1 MTYYCAKKTYTVLPF
16 FEIHCTVCLL
26 AGPSSPRVCTVC
38 CALRAHSAPCPACAF
53 LLCPA
58 CAAHNPT
65 ECAALARLNGGRESS
80 SATVG
85 GGDLYNVVLPVRFA
99 LLRHQ
104 DPDMYEWLSQY
115 MDHSAAR
122 HAANPALGR
131 STQRMAAL
139 VAACVPAV
147 TPAEAVRIIGVLFTN
162 CFELSLGAMR
172 ARALYPLVSLINH
185 SCVPNLLHTNLI
197 QEVQVGG
204 PLSFLCEIVF
214 MVCFQQPNEHSQ

>member
-1 MTYYCAKKTYTVLPF
+1 MTYYCAKKTYPVHSTPLDSVHCV
-16 FEIHCTVCLL
+16 HCTLCLL

-58 CAAHNPT
+58 CAGHNPT
-65 ECAALARLNGGRESS
+65 ECAALGRLGAGRGSS

-115 MDHSAAR
+115 MDHSAVR

-147 TPAEAVRIIGVLFTN
+147 SAAEAVRIIGVLFTN

-197 QEVQVGG
+197 QEVQVAVHEEYY
-204 PLSFLCEIVF
+204 L
-214 MVCFQQPNEHSQ
+214 